1 MHWKLYHSSSKM
13 ESNYGNKIP
22 QLIAPKD
29 PGIPGSSKS
38 VMLAP

>member
-13 ESNYGNKIP
+13 ESNCGNKIP
-22 QLIAPKD
+22 HLIATKD
-29 PGIPGSSKS
+29 SGISGSSES